1 MMMRAGIS
9 DHSIPARKKIMEQKT
24 KSIARVEAGYRNKIN
39 GRAVEILVEEACI
52 IYEKQKLAMI
62 EKNPESMRVL
72 KAVGNQ
78 GGLYIA
84 RFDKKSKP
92 DFEGVLNNGQAI
104 IFDVKSTEQDKIKA
118 SALSEGQAAYLKRYH
133 SMGAVSF
140 ILVCLQFKDFY
151 MVPWETWKDMKVLYG
166 HLHMTRNELE
176 PYCVSTANGYIHFL
190 EHIAEEG

>member
-1 MMMRAGIS
+1 MSKRTPPKMIS
-9 DHSIPARKKIMEQKT
+9 GGDNPYDIHDAKLSSSATAHE
-24 KSIARVEAGYRNKIN
+24 SSSVAAH
-39 GRAVEILVEEACI
+39 EIS
-52 IYEKQKLAMI
+52 
-62 EKNPESMRVL
+62 NT
-72 KAVGNQ
+72 Q
-78 GGLYIA
+78 GGLFIA

-104 IFDVKSTEQDKIKA
+104 IFDVKSTEQDKIRA
-118 SALSEGQAAYLKRYH
+118 SALSKSQATYLERYH

-151 MVPWETWKDMKVLYG
+151 MVPWETWKDMKVLCG

-176 PYCVSTANGYIHFL
+176 PYRVSTANGYIHFL

>member
-1 MMMRAGIS
+1 MTIRYL
-9 DHSIPARKKIMEQKT
+9 PERKIMNIKQKT
-24 KSIARVEAGYRNKIN
+24 KNIARVEAGYRNKIN

-52 IYEKQKLAMI
+52 IYEKQKVAMI
-62 EKNPESMRVL
+62 EKNPESLRVL
-72 KAVGNQ
+72 KTVGNQ

-92 DFEGVLNNGQAI
+92 DFEGVLYNGQAI
-104 IFDVKSTEQDKIKA
+104 IFDVKSTEQDKIRA
-118 SALSEGQAAYLKRYH
+118 SALSEGQATYLERYH

-151 MVPWETWKDMKVLYG
+151 MVPWETWKDMKILYG

-176 PYCVSTANGYIHFL
+176 PYHVSTANGYIHFL

>member
-1 MMMRAGIS
+1 MMRAGIS

-52 IYEKQKLAMI
+52 IYEKQKAAMI

-140 ILVCLQFKDFY
+140 ILVWKFSGKRHWKQLIIMIVDFT
-151 MVPWETWKDMKVLYG
+151 MNKTQTLSSKFLLFQW
-166 HLHMTRNELE
+166 RI
-176 PYCVSTANGYIHFL
+176 GYR
-190 EHIAEEG
+190 

>member
-1 MMMRAGIS
+1 MTIRYL
-9 DHSIPARKKIMEQKT
+9 PERENMEQKT
-24 KSIARVEAGYRNKIN
+24 KSIARVKAGYRNKIN

-52 IYEKQKLAMI
+52 IYEKQKMAMI

-72 KAVGNQ
+72 KAVKNQ

-140 ILVCLQFKDFY
+140 ILVCLQFKNFY
-151 MVPWETWKDMKVLYG
+151 MVPWEIWNDMQALYG
-166 HLHMTRNELE
+166 HLHMTQNELE
-176 PYCVSTANGYIHFL
+176 PYRVSTANGYIHFL